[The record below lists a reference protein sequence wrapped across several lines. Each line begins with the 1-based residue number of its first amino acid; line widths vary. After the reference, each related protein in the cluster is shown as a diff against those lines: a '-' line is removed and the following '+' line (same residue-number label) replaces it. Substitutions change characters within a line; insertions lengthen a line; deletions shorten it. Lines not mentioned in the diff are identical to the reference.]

1 MQEEDLGECR
11 EQIDVQWERSAA
23 MEEVAMQQEG
33 CGKIQ
38 LELGVLSSQ
47 TEVIENAV
55 ENAAGRN
62 KTFVLGAAV
71 QHSAAVVC
79 MAKPE
84 DRRGVVDA
92 TRMSTRQIDHACRDH
107 TVSRCVEVSDCAET
121 SPLYL
126 SLGPS

>member
-1 MQEEDLGECR
+1 
-11 EQIDVQWERSAA
+11 
-23 MEEVAMQQEG
+23 MQQEG

-38 LELGVLSSQ
+38 LELGVLSSP

-62 KTFVLGAAV
+62 KTVVLGAVV
-71 QHSAAVVC
+71 QHSAAEVC

-92 TRMSTRQIDHACRDH
+92 TRMPTRQIDHACRNH

-121 SPLYL
+121 LLLY
-126 SLGPS
+126 